1 MPAKEWLWP
10 SDDDDNDDE
19 NGIYDKPFAVEL
31 PCLVFG
37 NIWSQQLHKNG
48 FTICAF
54 KDAWSR
60 RTAFEL
66 TVAGQVPISY
76 SNALRLSSI
85 TFVSDDE

>member
-37 NIWSQQLHKNG
+37 NIWS
-48 FTICAF
+48 
-54 KDAWSR
+54 
-60 RTAFEL
+60 
-66 TVAGQVPISY
+66 
-76 SNALRLSSI
+76 
-85 TFVSDDE
+85 